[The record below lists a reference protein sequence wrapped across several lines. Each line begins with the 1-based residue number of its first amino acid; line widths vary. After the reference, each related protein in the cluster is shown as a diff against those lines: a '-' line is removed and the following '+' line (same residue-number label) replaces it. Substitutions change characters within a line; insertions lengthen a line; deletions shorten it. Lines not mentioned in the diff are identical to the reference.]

1 LAADL
6 VAFPELSLSNY
17 DPEIADAVAI
27 TSDDHRLAVFRA
39 FADETLFFSS
49 AAGGNCRLSK
59 HH

>member
-1 LAADL
+1 M
-6 VAFPELSLSNY
+6 AFPELSLSNY

>member
-1 LAADL
+1 M
-6 VAFPELSLSNY
+6 AFPELSLSNY

-27 TSDDHRLAVFRA
+27 TTGDHRLAVFQA